1 MGRPKRGHAV
11 FEAVNRQKESIK
23 RLLSEAD
30 VDRALG
36 YVDDLV
42 HYQETRSEPENLAR
56 SLCDLAKHAKDIGAH
71 DIQLNLAKRAVDVL
85 PSGSW
90 SLAQLGDAYLCFG
103 RYQEALE
110 AYDATV
116 TYGDACMGRSGR
128 AQVLKAMGSLDEA
141 LKEYD
146 TAIAEFP
153 GAVVP
158 RSGRAEVLK
167 TMGRVNEAL
176 REYDRSIEKL
186 PTDRVARSGKAS
198 ALVILS
204 RYQEALELL
213 PVGMRRTLDDWI
225 DFHIRGMISMKQ
237 GNLTEAVEIFE
248 TGVRDNPWSLSVGYF
263 RNALAVAKLREKQHQ
278 EALEAIGDEQ
288 STVSDILRIHAFGE
302 LRQIE
307 EVQEA
312 LSRVRDNRLPAV
324 VSLRDELA
332 SRYVIGEASYQ
343 HQPDNWVFEKECEL
357 LLAA

>member
-1 MGRPKRGHAV
+1 MGR
-11 FEAVNRQKESIK
+11 
-23 RLLSEAD
+23 
-30 VDRALG
+30 
-36 YVDDLV
+36 
-42 HYQETRSEPENLAR
+42 
-56 SLCDLAKHAKDIGAH
+56 
-71 DIQLNLAKRAVDVL
+71 
-85 PSGSW
+85 
-90 SLAQLGDAYLCFG
+90 
-103 RYQEALE
+103 
-110 AYDATV
+110 
-116 TYGDACMGRSGR
+116 
-128 AQVLKAMGSLDEA
+128 LDEA
-141 LKEYD
+141 LTEYEA
-146 TAIAEFP
+146 AIADFP
-153 GAVVP
+153 GDVVP

-167 TMGRVNEAL
+167 VMGRVNEAL

-248 TGVRDNPWSLSVGYF
+248 AGVRDNPWSLSVGYF

-307 EVQEA
+307 KVQEA

-324 VSLRDELA
+324 VSLRNELA
-332 SRYVIGEASYQ
+332 GRYVIGKASYQ
-343 HQPDNWVFEKECEL
+343 WQPDDWVFEKECEL